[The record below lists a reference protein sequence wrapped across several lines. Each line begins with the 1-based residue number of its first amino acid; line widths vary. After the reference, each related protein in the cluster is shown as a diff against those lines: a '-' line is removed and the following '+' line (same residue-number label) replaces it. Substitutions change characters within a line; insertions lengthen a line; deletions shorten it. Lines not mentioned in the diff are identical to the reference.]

1 MPRIYVEFAGLK
13 QAGTT
18 CRDVSSKVSDIRSNF
33 KNTIRQLDW
42 DVKFQSDINS
52 TASQLSRKLD
62 AYAAALHSGGMLFL
76 SGILETDVDA
86 VTDRAQQFGFERLRT
101 RTRSGWAVVRFKK
114 K

>member
-1 MPRIYVEFAGLK
+1 M
-13 QAGTT
+13 
-18 CRDVSSKVSDIRSNF
+18 
-33 KNTIRQLDW
+33 
-42 DVKFQSDINS
+42 
-52 TASQLSRKLD
+52 D

-76 SGILETDVDA
+76 SGILGTDIDA